1 MHECTRWARRRAARL
16 GLALAGAALAAC
28 ASPRPIDE
36 FGWEETAAEKSAPT
50 GGESLAQ
57 RKFEMRRAQRD
68 LVAFAETLDSMQSR
82 RDYEGYTL
90 FSGFLDAYLG
100 IYLDPLLEREGQS
113 SHPELMALD
122 ANLRLVKA
130 QVLVQLRDTGRAEDA
145 IRDLEERYRGR
156 ENMLVD
162 YPIGTQGTLGDALK
176 RLRDRKWSG

>member
-1 MHECTRWARRRAARL
+1 MQEHTRPGGRRVPRF
-16 GLALAGAALAAC
+16 GLALALAALAAC
-28 ASPRPIDE
+28 ASPTTSDE
-36 FGWEETAAEKSAPT
+36 FGWERTAAEKSAPS

-57 RKFEMRRAQRD
+57 RKFELRRAQRD
-68 LVAFAETLDSMQSR
+68 MVAFYETLDSMQSR

-90 FSGFLDAYLG
+90 FSGFLDAYMG
-100 IYLDPLLEREGQS
+100 IYLEPLLEREGQS

-145 IRDLEERYRGR
+145 IEDLEQRYRGR

-162 YPIGTQGTLGDALK
+162 YPIGTQSTLGDALK
-176 RLRDRKWSG
+176 LLRERKWNG